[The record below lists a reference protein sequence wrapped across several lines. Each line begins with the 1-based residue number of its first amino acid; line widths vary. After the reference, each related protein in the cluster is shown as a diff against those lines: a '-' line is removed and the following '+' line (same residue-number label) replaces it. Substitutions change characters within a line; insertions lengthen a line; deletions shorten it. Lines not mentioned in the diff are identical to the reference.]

1 MIPGMNLF
9 LLAFAC
15 LTPSRAFTTIT
26 TIRTLRPSNSKLCA
40 GEGFGKGQ
48 EKTSPPSSNP
58 TPTPTTSKP
67 TLSNPNPKL
76 NLDPSLSKSQR
87 QDAILE
93 SAGYKKSAE
102 LPEDLQQL
110 KAQIAKA
117 KAETDA
123 PPIDILS
130 KIPKPLL
137 IVIDRFLKFGLFGT
151 TLAFVSVGLAICV
164 EAGTVAF
171 KTSLPPDIDS
181 FIVDTMEPNFTPLLF
196 VLLGFSI
203 SLGIFTSVQL
213 GSDSANYKE

>member
-40 GEGFGKGQ
+40 
-48 EKTSPPSSNP
+48 
-58 TPTPTTSKP
+58 
-67 TLSNPNPKL
+67 
-76 NLDPSLSKSQR
+76 DPSLSKSQR